1 MPRTKPDTTG
11 QLTPEQE
18 TALDLILAG
27 QSDREVACEV
37 NRTRQTI
44 CEWRHNPVFAAALN
58 TRRTEL
64 WGHSIDRL
72 RGLLPKALDVLEG
85 ALDKGDVRTA
95 WRVVELASMRE
106 DKGLGPSTIGPTSP
120 EGVAAE
126 QVMDSLVSGPFGS
139 SFGPPDHA

>member
-18 TALDLILAG
+18 TALALILAG
-27 QSDREVACEV
+27 QSDREVALAV
-37 NRTRQTI
+37 NRRRQTI
-44 CEWRHNPVFAAALN
+44 CEWRHDPVFIAALN
-58 TRRTEL
+58 TRRIEI

-85 ALDKGDVRTA
+85 ALDDGDVRTA

-106 DKGLGPSTIGPTSP
+106 AKGLGPSTIGPTSP
-120 EGVAAE
+120 EGVASE
-126 QVMDSLVSGPFGS
+126 QCMQSLMDSNYRSEFG
-139 SFGPPDHA
+139 